1 MQKIFVTD
9 MDDVL
14 VDLLGAWSKYLNNR
28 YGTKV
33 LAENIVDWDMTKAFP
48 TLRPNEI
55 YEVLGEEQFWKTVTP
70 KEHAV
75 EYLRLICEDPNYK
88 VYVCTATHYKGI
100 KVKLENCLLKYFP
113 WLTYKDI
120 IMCHNKSLI
129 ECDYIVDD
137 YPNNL
142 TNNNRIRFLMNA
154 PHNQICEESLYEFR
168 VKSMKE
174 VYEILKEFEVI
185 ESAQSQS
192 SN

>member
-55 YEVLGEEQFWKTVTP
+55 YEVLGEEQFWKTVVP

-88 VYVCTATHYKGI
+88 VYVPM
-100 KVKLENCLLKYFP
+100 CL
-113 WLTYKDI
+113 
-120 IMCHNKSLI
+120 
-129 ECDYIVDD
+129 
-137 YPNNL
+137 
-142 TNNNRIRFLMNA
+142 R
-154 PHNQICEESLYEFR
+154 
-168 VKSMKE
+168 
-174 VYEILKEFEVI
+174 
-185 ESAQSQS
+185 
-192 SN
+192 